1 MSEEVNERYIAIAR
15 ACLKA
20 INHAA
25 ENQPERA
32 EQIQQ
37 VYQAIDSAF
46 EDQTRA
52 YQQEIQN
59 LSRVLERIAEGT
71 ASKDQMIQLAKA
83 ALDQSNGQDE
93 DSIIH

>member
-25 ENQPERA
+25 ENQAERA
-32 EQIQQ
+32 GQIQE
-37 VYQAIDSAF
+37 VYQAIDQAF
-46 EDQTRA
+46 EEQTLA
-52 YQQEIQN
+52 YQQEIEN
-59 LSRVLERIAEGT
+59 LYRVLERIAEGT

-83 ALDQSNGQDE
+83 ALDHSNGQDS
-93 DSIIH
+93 DSVIH

>member
-1 MSEEVNERYIAIAR
+1 MSEEINERYIAIAR

-20 INHAA
+20 INRAA
-25 ENQPERA
+25 ENQSERA
-32 EQIQQ
+32 EQIQE

-46 EDQTRA
+46 DDQTRA
-52 YQQEIQN
+52 YQEEIAN

-71 ASKDQMIQLAKA
+71 ASRDQMIQLAQA
-83 ALDQSNGQDE
+83 ALNHSDGQND